1 MKKFSILFLFFLC
14 LSFNIIGL
22 NQAFAAPKTYKQGI
36 YELTNFNF
44 SADNTYVITN
54 IAKTDSTQ
62 VIIFDKNYI
71 PIQTIKLSENT
82 LNVDATI
89 PMKSEYLMV
98 ILGKGEVGIAPKN
111 K

>member
-1 MKKFSILFLFFLC
+1 MKKFSILFLVFLC

-44 SADNTYVITN
+44 SADDTYVISN

-71 PIQTIKLSENT
+71 PLQTIKLDENT
-82 LNVDATI
+82 LNLDATI

-98 ILGKGEVGIAPKN
+98 VIGKGEVTITTKN